1 MKGRLVLNFFKVT
14 RYTRLFFK
22 SYPMERKGKMK
33 MNKEKVGFIL
43 FVFGVVY
50 LLVMSGG
57 GGWFIKSSPA
67 QILET
72 TNMIDIAAYFFWAF
86 SAALASIIAGVGML
100 LYIRSKG
107 SHIVLYAIGVFLAFF
122 FLGFLL
128 HAPGLTVPHYPPFY
142 GLGGGLILIFF
153 LAILWLWGKQSKT
166 LEGPVK
172 TAAEYQLV
180 SYVFFLLATWY
191 LCGTFSALF
200 KWTQIRSPIDIMIF
214 LVLGWLFLFLSH
226 FKQLK
231 IC

>member
-1 MKGRLVLNFFKVT
+1 
-14 RYTRLFFK
+14 
-22 SYPMERKGKMK
+22 MK

-43 FVFGVVY
+43 FVIGAVY

-57 GGWFIKSSPA
+57 GGWLIKSSPA

-72 TNMIDIAAYFFWAF
+72 SNVIVITIYFIWAF

-107 SHIVLYAIGVFLAFF
+107 SHIALYAIGVFILFF

-128 HAPGLTVPHYPPFY
+128 KAPGVTAPHYPPFY
-142 GLGGGLILIFF
+142 GLSGGLILIFF
-153 LAILWLWGKQSKT
+153 LAILWLWAKQSKT
-166 LEGPVK
+166 LEGSEK
-172 TAAEYQLV
+172 TAAEYKLV

-200 KWTQIRSPIDIMIF
+200 KWTVIKSPLDIMIF
-214 LVLGWLFLFLSH
+214 LVLGWLFLLLSH
-226 FKQLK
+226 FKQVK
-231 IC
+231 GN